1 MTSTVEA
8 HRIGTP
14 GSRTVLPRLAPT
26 RARARAHL
34 QLIHTTPVSPSVY
47 PTAPAQRQLPL
58 TRLLPITQAD
68 CHFVS
73 SSLLRDWLPAGAIL
87 LLQLCSSYAGRRY
100 LIPCRCCCCGCTS
113 RLIFR
118 HNISYRAMTRRTCQ
132 TGNFDVDI
140 SKTTQLMQSHATND
154 IGFHEFLP
162 WICTCDGTWAG
173 QCI

>member
-8 HRIGTP
+8 HWIGTP
-14 GSRTVLPRLAPT
+14 TSRTVLPRLVPT

-58 TRLLPITQAD
+58 TRLL
-68 CHFVS
+68 
-73 SSLLRDWLPAGAIL
+73 RDWLSAGAKL

-162 WICTCDGTWAG
+162 WICACDGTWVG